1 MEHKVKDIL
10 KVKGDAVLSVP
21 PSATVLEAVTLMN
34 DHHVGSVLVID
45 EGHPVGIFSERDV
58 LTRVVAQ
65 ELAPSQVRVSD
76 VMTKRL
82 ITVDSNTNVLDAI
95 NIVTDRRC
103 RHLPV
108 VDNERV
114 MGVVSIG
121 DLTKV
126 IQEHLRE
133 EVKQLSNYIGGPY
146 LS

>member
-1 MEHKVKDIL
+1 MEHKIKDIL
-10 KVKGDAVLSVP
+10 KVKGDSVLSVL

-65 ELAPSQVRVSD
+65 ELSPSDVRVSD
-76 VMTKRL
+76 VMTTRL

-146 LS
+146 QS

>member
-1 MEHKVKDIL
+1 MEHKIRDVL
-10 KVKGDAVLSVP
+10 RVKGDAVLSVS

-58 LTRVVAQ
+58 LTRVVAAEQ
-65 ELAPSQVRVSD
+65 NPKEARVRD
-76 VMTKRL
+76 VMTSRL
-82 ITVDSNTNVLDAI
+82 ITVDSDTDVIDAI
-95 NIVTDRRC
+95 RIVTDRRC

-108 VDNERV
+108 VEEQKV
-114 MGVVSIG
+114 IGLVSIG

-126 IQEHLRE
+126 IQEHLKE
-133 EVKQLSNYIGGPY
+133 EVRQLSNYIGGPY